1 MAGRG
6 TATHDP
12 GYSPRAVEQSVVR
25 TLGVDVNGA
34 DEVRLA
40 DVLEL
45 DLVDVGL
52 DHDQAS

>member
-1 MAGRG
+1 
-6 TATHDP
+6 
-12 GYSPRAVEQSVVR
+12 VR

-52 DHDQAS
+52 DHDRAT